1 MDTEDVYPY
10 THREWTPLRRLKNEI
25 MPFTAAW
32 MDLEIT
38 LLMEVD
44 RKRKTIFM

>member
-10 THREWTPLRRLKNEI
+10 THREWTPLRHLKNEI
-25 MPFTAAW
+25 MPLAAAW
-32 MDLEIT
+32 MDLEINR
-38 LLMEVD
+38 LMEVD